1 MQVENH
7 KLYQVDFL
15 LMNDILINDKQY
27 VMLIQEV
34 MNDDHNHQN
43 NVHELSLMV

>member
-1 MQVENH
+1 MPIENH
-7 KLYQVDFL
+7 KLYPIDFL
-15 LMNDILINDKQY
+15 LMIDIWINDKQY

-43 NVHELSLMV
+43 NVHELSLLV